1 MNEIAQILG
10 AFENRLKAGLV

>member
-1 MNEIAQILG
+1 MKSAMILS